1 MALVELKNEETTT
14 AGDHIYN
21 FDDPELVGKLD
32 ALAKVGEEEK
42 PATPKIA
49 AAVEATN
56 RRRGWRFLD
65 ERSRKPVFLTK
76 TDKGKWVSDDTRKIH
91 RFS

>member
-32 ALAKVGEEEK
+32 ALAKAGKEESRQHPKWRLQWKRRVG
-42 PATPKIA
+42 
-49 AAVEATN
+49 
-56 RRRGWRFLD
+56 RGWRWGRWRGWL
-65 ERSRKPVFLTK
+65 RPPLL
-76 TDKGKWVSDDTRKIH
+76 
-91 RFS
+91 

>member
-42 PATPKIA
+42 LVTSKNGGCSGSDEPPPGL
-49 AAVEATN
+49 AVS
-56 RRRGWRFLD
+56 RR
-65 ERSRKPVFLTK
+65 EESK
-76 TDKGKWVSDDTRKIH
+76 TGLSLKNGPREVG
-91 RFS
+91 FP